1 MLLLSAVIA
10 CGFVQTTEG
19 TFDSN
24 GVKIRYATAGEGE
37 TVVLIHGWMSDATM
51 WGRDASGNPRLD
63 PSGAPGF
70 RFVALDCRGHGKS
83 DKPHAPAKYGAELAA
98 DVVRLLDHLKVKKAH
113 LVGYSMGAFIAG
125 KVAATHPDRVSSLFY
140 GGQAPLLA
148 GTSTR
153 SEEVETFAKAVEE
166 GKDLGEYLLA
176 VTPPD
181 KPKLTPEV
189 ASAFAKL
196 MFKGKDVKAL
206 AAAGRSF
213 GDLSV
218 KIEDLKKCRAP
229 MLFVYGSQEA
239 ESTKARGAEIRKALG
254 RGELKVIEGADH
266 VTAPVRREFGASL
279 VEFLKANRAKEN

>member
-1 MLLLSAVIA
+1 MP
-10 CGFVQTTEG
+10 
-19 TFDSN
+19 
-24 GVKIRYATAGEGE
+24 
-37 TVVLIHGWMSDATM
+37 
-51 WGRDASGNPRLD
+51 PRTRI
-63 PSGAPGF
+63 F
-70 RFVALDCRGHGKS
+70 
-83 DKPHAPAKYGAELAA
+83 
-98 DVVRLLDHLKVKKAH
+98 
-113 LVGYSMGAFIAG
+113 AG

>member
-10 CGFVQTTEG
+10 CGFAQTSEG

-37 TVVLIHGWMSDATM
+37 TVVLIHGWMGDATM

-63 PSGAPGF
+63 AASAPGF
-70 RFVALDCRGHGKS
+70 RLVAIDCRGHGRS
-83 DKPHAPAKYGAELAA
+83 DKPHDKANYGAEMAA

-125 KVAATHPDRVSSLFY
+125 KVAATQPERVSSLFY

-148 GTSTR
+148 GADNS
-153 SEEVETFAKAVEE
+153 SKEVEIFAKLAAE
-166 GKDLGEYLLA
+166 GKDLGEYFLA
-176 VTPPD
+176 VMPPD
-181 KPKLTPEV
+181 RVKLTPEA
-189 ASAFAKL
+189 ASALAKM
-196 MFKGKDVKAL
+196 MFNGKDVKAF

-218 KIEDLKKCRAP
+218 RLEDLKKCPAP
-229 MLFVYGSQEA
+229 MLFVYGSREA
-239 ESTKARGAEIRKALG
+239 ESTKARVEEIRKGLG
-254 RGELKVIEGADH
+254 RGEVKVIEGADH
-266 VTAPVRREFGASL
+266 VTTPAKAAFGISL
-279 VEFLKANRAKEN
+279 IGFLNANRGK